1 MYQPNTD
8 ATDLIVR
15 FINAPHDPHLQDQI
29 AALKNQGPEQAAYVE
44 KLLQDWLQDDMQR
57 TVTTRPTKK
66 IIPICKWCAVVVILL
81 LMVACY
87 LHFWSRSSLIVNTN
101 QTGYIDSFLLADGS
115 KAILNSSA
123 SIAYPKSFDKELRQ
137 VYMQKG
143 EAFFAIR
150 VKNDQPF
157 ELIVGDA
164 VHLKLEAAAFNV
176 RMDQHKI
183 AVYVTDGKLKMKGA
197 GEDELLLTPG
207 LQGIYSKKGLEQEIM
222 MSDGALAW
230 KTGRLRFV
238 NVPLKEV
245 LQVIRNYYDIQVD
258 VPPSAHT
265 ILKKKVTANFESEG
279 PEKVLE
285 VVSKKIGVYLS
296 KDKEGRYY
304 LTLK

>member
-1 MYQPNTD
+1 MYQPTTD

-15 FINAPHDPHLQDQI
+15 FINAPHDPRLQDEI

-66 IIPICKWCAVVVILL
+66 IRPICKWCAVVIILL
-81 LMVACY
+81 LTVGCY
-87 LHFWSRSSLIVNTN
+87 LHFWSPSSLVVTAN

-123 SIAYPKSFDKELRQ
+123 SIAYPKSFDKAVRR
-137 VYMQKG
+137 VYMKKG
-143 EAFFAIR
+143 EAFFSIPG
-150 VKNDQPF
+150 KNEQPF
-157 ELIVGDA
+157 ELIIGET
-164 VHLKLEAAAFNV
+164 VHLRMNAAAFNV
-176 RMDQHKI
+176 RMDKNRI
-183 AVYVTDGKLKMKGA
+183 AVYVTDGKLKMKA
-197 GEDELLLTPG
+197 DGEEELLLTPG
-207 LQGIYSKKGLEQEIM
+207 LQGSYSNKGLEQEVM

-230 KTGRLRFV
+230 KTGRLRFT
-238 NVPLKEV
+238 NVPMKEV
-245 LQVIRNYYDIQVD
+245 LQVIRNYYDIQVE
-258 VPPSAHT
+258 VPPSARA

-279 PEKVLE
+279 AEKVLE
-285 VVSKKIGVYLS
+285 VVSKKIGVYLT